1 MNSMS
6 PVIPSAAPSDMEAAD
21 HAMRHWSG
29 TEPGQI
35 GIGSP
40 QHLRLFT
47 RMLLETHNPYK
58 PAVMLW
64 PHLEPDALARLT
76 SLPIWDIAVQT
87 EGKASIRVKT
97 FAATVKEPLLKD
109 ALEMDGGEEARHK
122 AVLSN
127 LVARYGIALEPEPD
141 YLPPTDAEWAWLVTG
156 YSECIDSFF
165 AFGLFALAKQSGYFP
180 PELVETF
187 EPVIQEEARHILF
200 FANWL
205 AWHRRNLSLPRRVTF
220 EARILG
226 VWAFLLWERI
236 GIAKGIDAKGEARD
250 ANFAMTGGEAIGV
263 DVSPRTLIA
272 LCLDEN
278 ERRMAGYDQRLLRP
292 STVPF
297 LSRIALRLLPR
308 PKSEKPVEIGSQA
321 HKTLFCRQFIDSYTE
336 FTPETLPWPD
346 LTAEELERLRRV
358 PFWQEVRH
366 TERRA
371 GAIVKAFAE
380 TIDDPLLREAIELQ
394 GLEEARHARLLAV
407 MIERYDI
414 DAPEQ
419 PLKPIDGDLEKRF
432 IDFGFGEC
440 LDSFLG
446 FGAFKFAR
454 QSGFLPAPMFEIF
467 DRLMFEETRHIV
479 FFVNWMAWREAGLG
493 RKAALLRH
501 ANSLRFYGRAIGRLV
516 GTMKRG
522 QDENDGKDFSAT
534 QASMFLDGF
543 TFRRFVEECY
553 SENGRRMSLFEP
565 ALLQPRFLPRLAD
578 AALSGLRLWDRLR
591 PSAITR
597 RDWPPSTHWPG

>member
-1 MNSMS
+1 MN
-6 PVIPSAAPSDMEAAD
+6 PTLDTLPDALDLAAAD
-21 HAMRHWSG
+21 HAMRNWSAPD
-29 TEPGQI
+29 PGRI
-35 GIGSP
+35 RIGSP
-40 QHLRLFT
+40 EHLRLFA

-58 PAVMLW
+58 PAVMAW

-87 EGKASIRVKT
+87 EGRASISVKT
-97 FAATVKEPLLKD
+97 FAELAEEPLLRD
-109 ALEMDGGEEARHK
+109 ALDMNGGEEARHK
-122 AVLSN
+122 VVLSH
-127 LVARYGIALEPEPD
+127 LVARYGIALEPEPA
-141 YLPPTDAEWAWLVTG
+141 YPAPSDAEWAWLVTG

-180 PELVETF
+180 MELVDTF

-205 AWHRRNLSLPRRVTF
+205 AWHRRNLSLPRRIAF
-220 EARILG
+220 EARVLC
-226 VWAFLLWERI
+226 VWAFLIWERI
-236 GIAKGIDAKGEARD
+236 GIAKGIDAKGEVQD
-250 ANFAMTGGEAIGV
+250 ANFAMTGSEAIGI
-263 DVSPRTLIA
+263 DVSPRSLIV
-272 LCLDEN
+272 LCLEEN
-278 ERRMAGYDQRLLRP
+278 ERRMAGYDRRLLRP
-292 STVPF
+292 STVPT
-297 LSRIALRLLPR
+297 LSRIAIRLLP
-308 PKSEKPVEIGSQA
+308 KPRADDAVEIGSEA
-321 HKTLFCRQFIDSYTE
+321 HKRLFCRQFIDSHTD

-346 LTAEELERLRRV
+346 LTEKELERLRTV

-371 GAIVKAFAE
+371 GAIVKAFTE
-380 TIDDPLLREAIELQ
+380 TIDDPLLREAIALQ

-407 MIERYDI
+407 MIERYGI

-419 PLKPIDGDLEKRF
+419 PLEPIDGDLEERF

-454 QSGFLPAPMFEIF
+454 QSGFLPEAMFDIF
-467 DRLMFEETRHIV
+467 DVLMFEETRHIV
-479 FFVNWMAWREAGLG
+479 FFVNWMAWREARHG
-493 RKAALLRH
+493 RKAALWRH

-516 GTMKRG
+516 GTVRRG
-522 QDENDGKDFSAT
+522 QGENDGKDFSAT

-543 TFRRFVEECY
+543 SFRKFVEECY
-553 SENGRRMSLFEP
+553 SENARRMSLFDP
-565 ALLQPRFLPRLAD
+565 GLLQPRFLPRLAD

-591 PSAITR
+591 RS
-597 RDWPPSTHWPG
+597 